1 MSIKLFV
8 TDLDGTLLPS
18 GQKVSAK
25 NIEAVQKLVKAGV
38 TVTIATGRM
47 YQATLPIALS
57 LGVNVPIITYNGA
70 LIKTVEGEIIHEN
83 FIAPE
88 TVLSLME
95 FAEKRNWH
103 LQTYS
108 DDKLYYAEEN
118 KYSKEYEAAVKVK
131 GDAIGWQALKNYK
144 NGVPKLL
151 VITDNLEQTNERVG
165 ILNTEFADK
174 VDAFSSNPNYIEI
187 TAKGVS
193 KAAAIDIL
201 AGKLKISKLETLA
214 IGDSYN
220 DLPMLKAAGVSV
232 AMGNAPDNIKE
243 VCTYV
248 TESCEADGFAKFIIQ
263 NFEFLTK

>member
-1 MSIKLFV
+1 MK
-8 TDLDGTLLPS
+8 
-18 GQKVSAK
+18 Q
-25 NIEAVQKLVKAGV
+25 AGD
-38 TVTIATGRM
+38 
-47 YQATLPIALS
+47 ATLRLLVDTNVWIDYFIDRSRSHAAAVSLVSEAQAADVDLFSSIETTKKCLDLAEQYKFIYASVGVHPSDIADLNEDTFGW
-57 LGVNVPIITYNGA
+57 LREQTKKPKVVAI
-70 LIKTVEGEIIHEN
+70 GEIGLDYYW
-83 FIAPE
+83 P
-88 TVLSLME
+88 
-95 FAEKRNWH
+95 KR
-103 LQTYS
+103 
-108 DDKLYYAEEN
+108 
-118 KYSKEYEAAVKVK
+118 EYEAAVKVK

-232 AMGNAPDNIKE
+232 AMGNAPDNIKK